1 MPEKSDRSSRRSS
14 KPKVKKGVKR
24 VAKIK
29 EETRKSASDANEQ
42 PSLTNDGPPVLRTS
56 RIGRLIRNPGWASV
70 FVGAAVAVSVAIPM
84 VIFIEFNRPDP
95 ARDSVLQ
102 ARLKVIENSLARV
115 GITETKIKGVD
126 GRLSDLDRDFIAFRN
141 TLADLEAQVEDAT
154 NNNESELAVAN
165 WESRFTALT
174 SEIHALRSSVG
185 AGLGEGTY
193 VGPQFD
199 SGLLLAVGQL
209 RSAIARGEPY
219 ADEWDLTRALAKST
233 PPVLNALERL
243 MAHRNQGVPTQA
255 ELERRF
261 PALARS
267 LIRAEATRV
276 SSGWWDRT
284 LIKLSEVVSV
294 RPIGPGVIGDDVG
307 ALTARAEARL
317 VSGNLAEAITMIAKL
332 DARIGLAGGWLD
344 AARVH
349 LEAESLL
356 DELTRQAIA
365 LTGKSRQVSIPER
378 ASP

>member
-29 EETRKSASDANEQ
+29 EETRKSASDANEK

-165 WESRFTALT
+165 W
-174 SEIHALRSSVG
+174 
-185 AGLGEGTY
+185 
-193 VGPQFD
+193 
-199 SGLLLAVGQL
+199 
-209 RSAIARGEPY
+209 
-219 ADEWDLTRALAKST
+219 
-233 PPVLNALERL
+233 
-243 MAHRNQGVPTQA
+243 
-255 ELERRF
+255 
-261 PALARS
+261 
-267 LIRAEATRV
+267 
-276 SSGWWDRT
+276 
-284 LIKLSEVVSV
+284 
-294 RPIGPGVIGDDVG
+294 
-307 ALTARAEARL
+307 
-317 VSGNLAEAITMIAKL
+317 
-332 DARIGLAGGWLD
+332 
-344 AARVH
+344 
-349 LEAESLL
+349 
-356 DELTRQAIA
+356 
-365 LTGKSRQVSIPER
+365 
-378 ASP
+378 